1 MTVISQIQEYILDK
15 VPAFAQ
21 VGVRILI
28 ACLVYWIGCETANC
42 QRS

>member
-28 ACLVYWIGCETANC
+28 ACLVYRLKTD
-42 QRS
+42 QMVM